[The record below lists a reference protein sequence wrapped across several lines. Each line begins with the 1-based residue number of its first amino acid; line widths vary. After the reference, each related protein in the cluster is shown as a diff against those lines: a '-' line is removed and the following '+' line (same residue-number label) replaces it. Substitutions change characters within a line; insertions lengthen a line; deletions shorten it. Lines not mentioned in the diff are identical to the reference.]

1 MVTGVDAVSPNN
13 RAYLARR
20 VLLLFPLL
28 VGLTLIMFA
37 MIHLAPGDPAL
48 AFVSEQGV
56 DPEVLAQVRK
66 NLGLDQPLPVQYA
79 IWVSHVVRLDFGTA
93 YTFNQ
98 KPVIELIQE
107 RLPATLGLQSLAL
120 VVSLSIAVP
129 LGVLSARNQYSA
141 FDNAA
146 TAGAFLGLALP
157 NFWIALML
165 QLVLA
170 VGLGWLPASTSGT
183 DDPTLGRIKYVIM
196 PALVLALPTLAVFAR
211 FIRSSMLEVLNQD
224 YVTTA
229 RAKGLSEPVVTY
241 SHALKNALIPM
252 VTVVGTQLA
261 RLLGGAVIVEY
272 IFAWPG
278 LGALA
283 YESILRRDYPVVL
296 TLTLLTGAFI
306 LIVNLVVDVVYTYV
320 DPRLSFR

>member
-1 MVTGVDAVSPNN
+1 MSPQN
-13 RAYLARR
+13 RAYIARR
-20 VLLLFPLL
+20 VLLLLPLL
-28 VGLTLIMFA
+28 VGLTLIVFT

-48 AFVSEQGV
+48 AFVSEQSL
-56 DPEVLAQVRK
+56 DPQIILQVRK

-79 IWVSHVVRLDFGTA
+79 IWIGHVARLDFGTA

-107 RLPATLGLQSLAL
+107 RLPATLVLQSLAL
-120 VVSLSIAVP
+120 ALSLAIAIPVGVVSAQ
-129 LGVLSARNQYSA
+129 RKYST
-141 FDNAA
+141 FDNVA
-146 TAGAFLGLALP
+146 TTGAFLGLALP

-165 QLVLA
+165 QLFLA
-170 VGLGWLPASTSGT
+170 VGLGWLPASTPGT
-183 DDPTLGRIKYVIM
+183 DESGPAKLKYLVLPTV
-196 PALVLALPTLAVFAR
+196 VLALPTLAVFAR
-211 FIRSSMLEVLNQD
+211 FMRSSMLEVVRQD

-229 RAKGLSEPVVTY
+229 RAKGLAESTVIY
-241 SHALKNALIPM
+241 RHALKNALIPI

-296 TLTLLTGAFI
+296 ALTLLTGAFI
-306 LIVNLVVDVVYTYV
+306 LIVNLLVDIAYTLV
-320 DPRLSFR
+320 DPRLSFRS

>member
-1 MVTGVDAVSPNN
+1 VSPEN
-13 RAYLARR
+13 RAYIIRR

-28 VGLTLIMFA
+28 LGLTLIVFT

-48 AFVSEQGV
+48 AFVSEQSL
-56 DPEVLAQVRK
+56 DPQIVAQVRK
-66 NLGLDQPLPVQYA
+66 NLGLDQPLPLQYA
-79 IWVSHVVRLDFGTA
+79 IWLGHVVRLDFGIA

-98 KPVIELIQE
+98 KPVIELIGD
-107 RLPATLGLQSLAL
+107 RLPATLTLQSLAL
-120 VVSLSIAVP
+120 ILSLALAIP
-129 LGVLSARNQYSA
+129 IGVLSAKKQYSII
-141 FDNAA
+141 DNTA

-157 NFWIALML
+157 SFWIALML
-165 QLVLA
+165 QLLLA
-170 VGLGWLPASTSGT
+170 VGLGWLPASTPGT
-183 DDPTLGRIKYVIM
+183 DESGLGKIRYVIL
-196 PALVLALPTLAVFAR
+196 PTVVLALPTLAVFAR
-211 FIRSSMLEVLNQD
+211 FMRSSMLEVIKQD
-224 YVTTA
+224 YVITA
-229 RAKGLSEPVVTY
+229 RAKGLSEPAVTY
-241 SHALKNALIPM
+241 RHALKNALIPI

-296 TLTLLTGAFI
+296 ALTVLTGAFI
-306 LIVNLVVDVVYTYV
+306 LIVNVLVDIAYTFA

>member
-1 MVTGVDAVSPNN
+1 MSAEN
-13 RAYLARR
+13 RRYILRR
-20 VLLLFPLL
+20 IVLLMPLL
-28 VGLTLIMFA
+28 VGLTLIVFTL
-37 MIHLAPGDPAL
+37 IHVAPGDPAL
-48 AFVSEQGV
+48 AFVSEQSI
-56 DPEVLAQVRK
+56 DPEVIAQVRK

-79 IWVSHVVRLDFGTA
+79 IWVGHVARLDFGTA

-107 RLPATLGLQSLAL
+107 RLPATLVLQSLAL
-120 VVSLSIAVP
+120 LLSLAVAIPVGVVS
-129 LGVLSARNQYSA
+129 ARRQYSLL
-141 FDNAA
+141 DNAA
-146 TAGAFLGLALP
+146 TAGAFVGLALP

-170 VGLGWLPASTSGT
+170 VSLGWLPASTPGT
-183 DDPTLGRIKYVIM
+183 DESGPARLRYLVLPT
-196 PALVLALPTLAVFAR
+196 LVLALPTLAVFTR
-211 FIRSSMLEVLNQD
+211 FMRSSMLEVIHQD

-229 RAKGLSEPVVTY
+229 RAKGLSEPLVTY
-241 SHALKNALIPM
+241 RHALKNALIPI

-283 YESILRRDYPVVL
+283 FESILRRDYPVVL
-296 TLTLLTGAFI
+296 ALTLLTGAFI
-306 LIVNLVVDVVYTYV
+306 LVVNVVVDIAYTFA

>member
-1 MVTGVDAVSPNN
+1 MSPDN
-13 RAYLARR
+13 RAYVARR
-20 VLLLFPLL
+20 VVLLLPLL
-28 VGLTLIMFA
+28 IGLTVVIFT

-56 DPEVLAQVRK
+56 DPQVLAQVRK

-98 KPVIELIQE
+98 KPVIELIEE
-107 RLPATLGLQSLAL
+107 RLPATLVLQSLAL
-120 VVSLSIAVP
+120 ILSLAVAIP
-129 LGVLSARNQYSA
+129 VGVLSAKKQYSA
-141 FDNAA
+141 LDNAS
-146 TAGAFLGLALP
+146 TVGAFLGLALP

-170 VGLGWLPASTSGT
+170 VGLGWLPASTSGSDET
-183 DDPTLGRIKYVIM
+183 TPARVKYVIL
-196 PALVLALPTLAVFAR
+196 PTLVLALPTLAVFAR
-211 FIRSSMLEVLNQD
+211 FMRSSMLEVLNQD

-229 RAKGLSEPVVTY
+229 RAKGLEESVVTY

-278 LGALA
+278 LGALG

-296 TLTLLTGAFI
+296 ALTLLTGAFV
-306 LIVNLVVDVVYTYV
+306 LVVNLVVDVVYTYI

>member
-1 MVTGVDAVSPNN
+1 LSPEN
-13 RAYLARR
+13 RAYIARR
-20 VLLLFPLL
+20 ILLLFPLL
-28 VGLTLIMFA
+28 VGLTLIVFA

-48 AFVSEQGV
+48 AFVSEQGL
-56 DPEVLAQVRK
+56 DPEMLVQVRK
-66 NLGLDQPLPVQYA
+66 NLGLDQPLPVQYV
-79 IWVSHVVRLDFGTA
+79 IWISHMAQLDFGTA

-107 RLPATLGLQSLAL
+107 RLPATLELQSLAL
-120 VVSLSIAVP
+120 LLSLAIAIPV
-129 LGVLSARNQYSA
+129 GVISARRQYSA
-141 FDNAA
+141 IDNAA
-146 TAGAFLGLALP
+146 TLGAFLGLALP

-165 QLVLA
+165 QLLLA
-170 VGLGWLPASTSGT
+170 VGLGWLPVSTSGADET
-183 DDPTLGRIKYVIM
+183 GIARVKYLVLPTV
-196 PALVLALPTLAVFAR
+196 VLALPTLAVFAR
-211 FIRSSMLEVLNQD
+211 FMRSSMLEVIRQD

-229 RAKGLSEPVVTY
+229 RAKGLSELTVTY
-241 SHALKNALIPM
+241 RHALKNALIPII
-252 VTVVGTQLA
+252 TVVGTQLA

-296 TLTLLTGAFI
+296 ALTVLTGAFI
-306 LIVNLVVDVVYTYV
+306 LAINVAIDIAYTFV

>member
-1 MVTGVDAVSPNN
+1 MSAQN

-20 VLLLFPLL
+20 IVLLVPLL
-28 VGLTLIMFA
+28 VGLTIIVFT

-48 AFVSEQGV
+48 AFVSEQGL
-56 DPEVLAQVRK
+56 DPQVLVQVRK

-79 IWVSHVVRLDFGTA
+79 IWISHVARLDFGTA

-98 KPVIELIQE
+98 KPVIELIAD
-107 RLPATLGLQSLAL
+107 RLPATLALQSLAL
-120 VVSLSIAVP
+120 VLSLAVAVP
-129 LGVLSARNQYSA
+129 VGVVSASKQYSA
-141 FDNAA
+141 IDQVA
-146 TAGAFLGLALP
+146 TVGAFLGLALP

-170 VGLGWLPASTSGT
+170 VGLGWLPVSTPGVDET
-183 DDPTLGRIKYVIM
+183 GLARLKYLVLPTV
-196 PALVLALPTLAVFAR
+196 VLALPTLAVFAR
-211 FIRSSMLEVLNQD
+211 FMRSSMLEVVKQD

-229 RAKGLSEPVVTY
+229 RAKGLSEPTVTY
-241 SHALKNALIPM
+241 RHALKNALIPI

-296 TLTLLTGAFI
+296 ALTLLTGAFI
-306 LIVNLVVDVVYTYV
+306 LIVNVLVDVAYTFA
-320 DPRLSFR
+320 DPRLSLRS

>member
-1 MVTGVDAVSPNN
+1 MSAEN

-20 VLLLFPLL
+20 VVLLVPLL
-28 VGLTLIMFA
+28 VGLTIIVFA

-56 DPEVLAQVRK
+56 DPQVLAQVRK

-79 IWVSHVVRLDFGTA
+79 IWVSHVARLDFGTA

-107 RLPATLGLQSLAL
+107 RLPATLVLQSLAL
-120 VVSLSIAVP
+120 LLSLLIAVP
-129 LGVLSARNQYSA
+129 LGVLSARRQYSA

-170 VGLGWLPASTSGT
+170 VGLGWLPASTPGNEET
-183 DDPTLGRIKYVIM
+183 GLARVKYVIL
-196 PALVLALPTLAVFAR
+196 PTIVLALPTLAVFAR
-211 FIRSSMLEVLNQD
+211 FMRSSMLEVIRQD
-224 YVTTA
+224 YITTA
-229 RAKGLSEPVVTY
+229 RAKGLAEAVITY
-241 SHALKNALIPM
+241 SHALKNALIPI

-296 TLTLLTGAFI
+296 ALTLLTGAFI
-306 LIVNLVVDVVYTYV
+306 LVINVVVDLAYTLI

>member
-1 MVTGVDAVSPNN
+1 MSPEN
-13 RAYLARR
+13 RAYVIRR
-20 VLLLFPLL
+20 FVLLVPLL
-28 VGLTLIMFA
+28 LGLTIIVFA

-48 AFVSEQGV
+48 AFVSEQGL
-56 DPEVLAQVRK
+56 DPQVVAQVRK
-66 NLGLDQPLPVQYA
+66 NLGLDQPLPVQYVL
-79 IWVSHVVRLDFGTA
+79 WLSHVVRLDFGTA

-98 KPVIELIQE
+98 TPVIQLIGQ
-107 RLPATLGLQSLAL
+107 RLPATLVLQSLAL
-120 VVSLSIAVP
+120 ALSLAVAIPMGIVSAK
-129 LGVLSARNQYSA
+129 RQYS
-141 FDNAA
+141 FMDNAA

-165 QLVLA
+165 QLFLA
-170 VGLGWLPASTSGT
+170 VTLGWLPASTTGA
-183 DDPTLGRIKYVIM
+183 DVGGAQRIKYLIL
-196 PALVLALPTLAVFAR
+196 PTIVLALPTLAVFAR
-211 FIRSSMLEVLNQD
+211 FVRSSMLEVIRQD

-229 RAKGLSEPVVTY
+229 RAKGLSETVITY
-241 SHALKNALIPM
+241 QHALKNALIPM

-296 TLTLLTGAFI
+296 ALTVLTGAFI
-306 LIVNLVVDVVYTYV
+306 LIVNVLVDVAYMFV